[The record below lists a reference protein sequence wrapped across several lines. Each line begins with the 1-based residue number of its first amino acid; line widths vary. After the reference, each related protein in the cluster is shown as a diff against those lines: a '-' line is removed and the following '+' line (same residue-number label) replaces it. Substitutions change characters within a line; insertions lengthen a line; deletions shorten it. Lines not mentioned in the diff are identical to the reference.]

1 MPKLATRCE
10 SRVRSSPRKW
20 FSTADSSRGRG
31 WAARACLGADKQ
43 GVQPLF
49 CVRRIWRR
57 NLVPSLVQRAASLPT
72 SWAGL
77 QTPRAVGWSGGR
89 WARVTW
95 LLLSVTAHSAIDSA
109 GFYLLRSEN
118 AAFVQQA
125 HFNTCPSLLRYH
137 PLPFSS
143 LFLDYHALFFISL
156 TIPVWNISSG
166 TPPSPFLNKHLR
178 PCHHILV
185 IARFP

>member
-57 NLVPSLVQRAASLPT
+57 NLVPSLLQRAASLPT

-109 GFYLLRSEN
+109 GFYLLRSERED
-118 AAFVQQA
+118 
-125 HFNTCPSLLRYH
+125 TGSPSGPVILLF
-137 PLPFSS
+137 PSNKFPFSCLTAWLS
-143 LFLDYHALFFISL
+143 FFFSALASQRGRESSQVLFQH
-156 TIPVWNISSG
+156 
-166 TPPSPFLNKHLR
+166 
-178 PCHHILV
+178 
-185 IARFP
+185 